1 MRSGR
6 QGALGSQAKNLMYVS
21 LAAYICLTDKNK
33 NTVQKQKQKR
43 NKEKSSLEV
52 VKKFE
57 TI

>member
-52 VKKFE
+52 VKKV
-57 TI
+57 